1 MSRTAP
7 ALAPRTVVEAFLRP
21 DRPVSLASVYD
32 AGNAAGLE
40 DQPLRLA
47 IRRMAA
53 GGELVQEGRGRA
65 GRLVMTDRGR
75 ARLEL
80 DRLGLALAA
89 GQDDGTIAWDGR
101 WHLVAI
107 SAPEDE
113 RVVRDGL
120 RRELLAAGG
129 APVSTGLFASPHDL
143 ALLLDPAARA
153 HVVTAR
159 ADELDVRGLRDPA
172 ALAEALWPAAPVVAA
187 YEAIARALADDDPA
201 LDPVVRH
208 LRLADALE
216 RAIRDDP
223 LVPPELRP
231 RPWRPA
237 VLRTAWRER
246 WRAIAVEADT
256 GVWAH
261 APGPIRRRG
270 LGGDRPT
277 VE

>member
-1 MSRTAP
+1 MNEAAP
-7 ALAPRTVVEAFLRP
+7 GGAGAIAPRTVVEAFLRP
-21 DRPVSLASVYD
+21 DRPVGLAAVYD
-32 AGNAAGLE
+32 AGNAAGVE

-47 IRRMAA
+47 IRRMQAV
-53 GGELVQEGRGRA
+53 GELVQDGRGRA
-65 GRLVMTDRGR
+65 GSLVMTDRGR

-89 GQDDGTIAWDGR
+89 GQDEGTIAWDGR

-107 SAPEDE
+107 SAPEHE
-113 RVVRDGL
+113 RAVRDGL

-129 APVSTGLFASPHDL
+129 APVSTALFASPHDL
-143 ALLLDPAARA
+143 ARLLDPRARP
-153 HVVTAR
+153 HVVTAS
-159 ADELDVRGLRDPA
+159 ADELDVRGVRDPA
-172 ALAEALWPAAPVVAA
+172 ALAESLWPAAPVVAA
-187 YEAIARALADDDPA
+187 YEAIARALAEDEPGLPA
-201 LDPVVRH
+201 VVRH

-237 VLRTAWRER
+237 LLRAAWRER
-246 WRAIAVEADT
+246 WRAIAAEVDT

-261 APGPIRRRG
+261 LDPS
-270 LGGDRPT
+270 
-277 VE
+277 